1 MGQKIHPI
9 GLRMGQLY
17 TWSSRWMAKKGHY
30 KELLLEDIKLRKI
43 LMTKL
48 KIASVAKVEIERSI
62 NKIRLIIHVAR
73 PGIVI
78 GRGGSGLTELKQ
90 FIMKELKLTEEGR
103 LDLQVEEIKKPEL
116 NAYLVATNAADQ
128 LAKRMPS
135 RRIMNQTL
143 DRVTKAGAK
152 GVRIVLAGRINGA
165 EIARREQQKS
175 GSIPLHTLRAN
186 IDFAAVPAFTRSG
199 YIGVKVWINKG

>member
-186 IDFAAVPAFTRSG
+186 IDFAAVPAFIRSG